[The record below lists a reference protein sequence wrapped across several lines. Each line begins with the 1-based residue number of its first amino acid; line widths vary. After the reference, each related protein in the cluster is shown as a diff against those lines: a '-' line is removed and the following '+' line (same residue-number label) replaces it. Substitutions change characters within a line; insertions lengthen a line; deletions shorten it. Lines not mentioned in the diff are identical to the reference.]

1 MPSIL
6 SRLLGRKK
14 SQEPESLTDKPGSPP
29 LLEGKFEAVSPTV
42 SPSAAFF
49 TDPGAAQIRGIEKL
63 KDKESPL
70 HLFRSRSRPSLD
82 LSTVEKVEKAAPNVP
97 HLSLNLP
104 VIKERGRALDVVFE
118 SGSDAL
124 APLNETTIRERRL
137 TPHEALSL
145 VRACSQVILERG
157 LETLGVMHPHWHS
170 ASPEVQQRLI
180 SLYILSLASNDAT
193 SPASPTAPATFEYE
207 LQYTCSPHDVA
218 AILRW
223 GLRHLKLDGH
233 GFGKES
239 GDWTWY
245 NTFAEAERTSSYPPD
260 AFSKLLIPRLPTAHT
275 ELLLATLDI
284 ISSLSARSEAN
295 GSSGSKLS
303 KFFGLWLLTC
313 EGSTEGDDWSAFYD
327 RWDRAG
333 RILEHLF
340 LARTRNDARGL
351 PRRLTDLV
359 EHYPYDHVVDAPRDG
374 LLPRPRFSTRQHD
387 ALLVRLDTEY
397 TGTLK
402 PKSHALRLIAD
413 ALRAQSTS
421 ESATP
426 EDDGLWDAIK
436 KASLTLDVAESSSDA
451 AHAEPIPIF
460 SNVFSEETIRLLS
473 LIPVDVSDKDKPA
486 PPFILQS
493 RRPRSFSFSDTPHS
507 PVQADRGRLPP
518 SRHAHVVPSL
528 TASNSTAPTT
538 ASPETPTDWL
548 QFSSNGFGTI
558 PGSRDLA
565 GKLWD
570 NDVEVTHPAPLS
582 RKSSRR
588 ALSRHSR
595 HSRHSSLDSARTP
608 VAPLPTIPAIL
619 TSKTTLVAKVKL
631 DEAFIDFWA
640 DSLLDPVLKHW
651 PRFVLCQLKPLP
663 SVSTSASPTPAWLVI
678 EQRLVRV
685 VPVAPPVMEEAEV
698 TIPPARPRPRAS
710 SPRPESSRLSSVFSI
725 ASKRFTFFTGGSS
738 DPKSPKEKTARLPQV
753 GESGDIAKERG
764 HGATEAAEKSEEAA
778 VKGNVNQGAA
788 SAPTMVGAT
797 VLAVASTA
805 TASVAATQE
814 KTTQKPKDDGL
825 PVGTAGAVPSE
836 LASVSAPKANET
848 RKDELPHS
856 AATQNGL
863 AHDDEGQYE
872 RKSET
877 APAQG
882 PAGADALVS
891 STVTSEPVKAETE
904 PLVSGAEV
912 EAAQAEPTSVPAI
925 PYLAGI
931 SDGPLAQPKVDST
944 PVLVPAA
951 AAIEEPVVDDVAAAQ
966 VAEPELVVEVKATEQ
981 DLPADEVAPDTEPTH
996 TFEQVPNP
1004 AVEAVTVSEI
1014 PEAALPE
1021 GRVGELPTSDTA
1033 PVPAFEKT
1041 VPEGGESTM
1050 REVQV
1055 ATSADSE
1062 PVIVADSSATELELL
1077 PTDEATPAIQTSPVD
1092 VGQVAGSVDAVET
1105 TGPLDEPAEVVGEPV
1120 IKEDAQSAAIPQR
1133 DDSILEEPKEMEA
1146 TATESATE
1154 PHPVASDTAFLAVE
1168 KVDSAADQAAPEAP
1182 APNDE
1187 PDVEHAV
1194 IVTQSI
1200 EESLPTHVTPEVQD
1214 AIIEEQP
1221 TTEEINPIP
1230 EVSTSESISAGGPA
1244 TSHDDE
1250 SDITPAESAVA
1261 ESKALSTRVTNFP
1274 LTPFSDIPPVDPST
1288 SSEISPPKVLEEP
1301 VTEAA
1306 PEPTITAHDAGHSP
1320 TNGSAEPVVDHAEQ
1334 ANAEATVLMNGNE
1347 STTSPIDEASMLKGQ
1362 PGVVAESQATDNE
1375 SESVVPCEEPSAP
1388 APEASV
1394 SLVEEPA
1401 AHETNSLTEEPAP
1414 AATETLI
1421 PAPVPEAEEP
1431 APNEATAPEVA
1442 ETATEAPVSVPAES
1456 DPVPKEATPATA
1468 DDPIANA
1475 VPGIEE
1481 PTSLL
1486 EEVVPVTAEAATDPT
1501 PLPEEPA
1508 PITEAAVPET
1518 SVPDEPSPVVEEIG
1532 PVVEE
1537 VGPVVEQDFPV
1548 LEENDPIVEQDDP
1561 VLEEHP
1567 PVLEEQPPVLEENPV
1582 LTSDDPVLEEDE
1594 PAAPEPTV
1602 ENSAPL
1608 PEDLAPAAES
1618 AAPNETPVSSPEHDE
1633 EGLPA
1638 SEPAAAVAEEIAPST
1653 EEKAGSEGTVEVDP
1667 VIEESLP
1674 SEEQVAQEPPSA
1686 SGVDTTTASEPETPS
1701 AAAESTSSETTGAA
1715 DATPW

>member
-1 MPSIL
+1 
-6 SRLLGRKK
+6 
-14 SQEPESLTDKPGSPP
+14 
-29 LLEGKFEAVSPTV
+29 
-42 SPSAAFF
+42 
-49 TDPGAAQIRGIEKL
+49 
-63 KDKESPL
+63 
-70 HLFRSRSRPSLD
+70 
-82 LSTVEKVEKAAPNVP
+82 
-97 HLSLNLP
+97 
-104 VIKERGRALDVVFE
+104 
-118 SGSDAL
+118 
-124 APLNETTIRERRL
+124 
-137 TPHEALSL
+137 
-145 VRACSQVILERG
+145 
-157 LETLGVMHPHWHS
+157 
-170 ASPEVQQRLI
+170 
-180 SLYILSLASNDAT
+180 
-193 SPASPTAPATFEYE
+193 
-207 LQYTCSPHDVA
+207 
-218 AILRW
+218 
-223 GLRHLKLDGH
+223 
-233 GFGKES
+233 
-239 GDWTWY
+239 
-245 NTFAEAERTSSYPPD
+245 
-260 AFSKLLIPRLPTAHT
+260 
-275 ELLLATLDI
+275 
-284 ISSLSARSEAN
+284 
-295 GSSGSKLS
+295 
-303 KFFGLWLLTC
+303 
-313 EGSTEGDDWSAFYD
+313 
-327 RWDRAG
+327 
-333 RILEHLF
+333 
-340 LARTRNDARGL
+340 
-351 PRRLTDLV
+351 
-359 EHYPYDHVVDAPRDG
+359 
-374 LLPRPRFSTRQHD
+374 
-387 ALLVRLDTEY
+387 VRLDTEY

-413 ALRAQSTS
+413 ALRAQSIS

-493 RRPRSFSFSDTPHS
+493 LRPRSFSFSDTPHS

-570 NDVEVTHPAPLS
+570 NDVEVTHPSPLS

-588 ALSRHSR
+588 APSR

-640 DSLLDPVLKHW
+640 DSLLDPVLRHW

-685 VPVAPPVMEEAEV
+685 APVAPPVMEEAEV
-698 TIPPARPRPRAS
+698 TIPPARPRPRTS

-788 SAPTMVGAT
+788 SAPTTVGVT

-814 KTTQKPKDDGL
+814 KITQKPKHDGL
-825 PVGTAGAVPSE
+825 PVGTAEPVPSE
-836 LASVSAPKANET
+836 LASVSAPKADET

-877 APAQG
+877 VPAQG

-931 SDGPLAQPKVDST
+931 SDGPLAQPKADST
-944 PVLVPAA
+944 PVPVPPA

-1014 PEAALPE
+1014 PEAALLE

-1041 VPEGGESTM
+1041 VLEGDKSTM

-1077 PTDEATPAIQTSPVD
+1077 PTDEATSAIQTSPVD
-1092 VGQVAGSVDAVET
+1092 EGQVAGSVDAVET
-1105 TGPLDEPAEVVGEPV
+1105 TGPLEEPAEVVGEPV

-1187 PDVEHAV
+1187 PDVEHTV
-1194 IVTQSI
+1194 FVTQPI
-1200 EESLPTHVTPEVQD
+1200 EESLLTHVTPEVQD

-1221 TTEEINPIP
+1221 TAEEINPIP
-1230 EVSTSESISAGGPA
+1230 EASTSESISAGGPA

-1250 SDITPAESAVA
+1250 SDVAPAESAVA

-1334 ANAEATVLMNGNE
+1334 ANVEAAVLMNGNE
-1347 STTSPIDEASMLKGQ
+1347 STTSPINEASMLKGQ
-1362 PGVVAESQATDNE
+1362 PSVVAESQATANE

-1394 SLVEEPA
+1394 SVVEEPA
-1401 AHETNSLTEEPAP
+1401 APEAEIPVETPAPAAHETESEPAP

-1431 APNEATAPEVA
+1431 APNEATAPEVP

-1481 PTSLL
+1481 PTPLL

-1518 SVPDEPSPVVEEIG
+1518 SVPDEPSPVVEE
-1532 PVVEE
+1532 VD
-1537 VGPVVEQDFPV
+1537 PVVEQDGPV

-1567 PVLEEQPPVLEENPV
+1567 PVVEEQSPVLEEHPPIVEEDPPVLEENPV
-1582 LTSDDPVLEEDE
+1582 VMRDDPVVEEDE

-1608 PEDLAPAAES
+1608 PEDLAPTAES
-1618 AAPNETPVSSPEHDE
+1618 AAHNETPV
-1633 EGLPA
+1633 A
-1638 SEPAAAVAEEIAPST
+1638 ST
-1653 EEKAGSEGTVEVDP
+1653 EEKAGSGKTVEEVDP
-1667 VIEESLP
+1667 VVEESLP
-1674 SEEQVAQEPPSA
+1674 SEEQVVQEPPSA
-1686 SGVDTTTASEPETPS
+1686 SGVDITTASEPEAPS
-1701 AAAESTSSETTGAA
+1701 AATDSTSSETTGAA
-1715 DATPW
+1715 DATSW